1 MREISRLVF
10 IIYNTNES
18 SIDNIII
25 INTLKIAQ
33 EKRVAIDEGISSI
46 IRNKI
51 IKGRTGQYVRDTLR
65 IFIEIVKV
73 IQVLLL
79 LVLVLLVLVLV
90 LVLVLQL
97 QLLLLLL
104 LLLLR

>member
-10 IIYNTNES
+10 TIYNTNES

-25 INTLKIAQ
+25 INILKIAQ
-33 EKRVAIDEGISSI
+33 EKRVPIDGGISSI

-73 IQVLLL
+73 IQVLLIAIRISISITIA
-79 LVLVLLVLVLV
+79 
-90 LVLVLQL
+90 QY
-97 QLLLLLL
+97 
-104 LLLLR
+104 

>member
-25 INTLKIAQ
+25 INILKIAQ
-33 EKRVAIDEGISSI
+33 EKRVPIDGGISSI

-79 LVLVLLVLVLV
+79 FVLVLVLLLVLV
-90 LVLVLQL
+90 
-97 QLLLLLL
+97 
-104 LLLLR
+104 